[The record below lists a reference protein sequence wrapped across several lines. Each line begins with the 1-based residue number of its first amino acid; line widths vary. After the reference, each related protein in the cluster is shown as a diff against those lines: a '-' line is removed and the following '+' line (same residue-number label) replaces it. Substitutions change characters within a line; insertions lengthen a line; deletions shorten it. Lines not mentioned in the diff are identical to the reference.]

1 MKLLKKT
8 ALALALA
15 SVVGSTWAGWYTW
28 QYRGKVVADGGT
40 IVKETGHANNTW
52 DDWVWRGKWED
63 KVFPC
68 APWSQSCT
76 TSWNFSKTVGYS
88 HTVGWSVGGGFGIE
102 KWGLD
107 GSVEGAYQNSKTWTQ
122 IQSEGFGFSTT
133 VGPGYWAQP
142 VIVAVRRWKKGHF
155 EGGHFL
161 DPYAS
166 PDRGYYYSW
175 GWGPYGS
182 WQGSQK
188 EWGYRMIQVTRNQ
201 WEL

>member
-15 SVVGSTWAGWYTW
+15 GVVGSTWAGWYTY

-40 IVKETGHANNTW
+40 ILREDQHANNTW
-52 DDWVWRGKWED
+52 HDWVWRGKWED

-68 APWSQSCT
+68 AQWAQSCT
-76 TSWNFSKTVGYS
+76 TNWNFSKTASYS
-88 HTVGWSVGGGFGIE
+88 HTVGWSIEGGFGIE
-102 KWGLD
+102 KGALD
-107 GSVEGAYQNSKTWTQ
+107 GSVSAEYRNQKTWTQ
-122 IQSEGFGFSTT
+122 TQSEGFGFSTT

-175 GWGPYGS
+175 GWRPYGT
-182 WQGSQK
+182 WTGSQK
-188 EWGYRMIQVTRNQ
+188 EWGYHMIQVTRNQ